1 MTDCT
6 DSDKNHTCDV
16 CGKTVGVHE
25 AANGSHNCGYCG
37 KAISSCT
44 DNDKNHACDICSK
57 TMGLH
62 EANNGHFCSYC
73 GEIASEC
80 VDNDKNHSCDIC
92 FVLLSTH
99 EATVG
104 SHNCGYCGKAISSCT
119 DIDKNHACDICSKTM
134 GLHEADP
141 ESGKCAYCGQVLRTP
156 ISVSG
161 SKFDT
166 AFGLEFSTTL
176 SATTAIPAGR
186 VFTLRYDSALV
197 SYISMS
203 SEFVSVQ
210 TIGNQLVMTAL
221 KDISLNT
228 AFATLTFKTADDLAA
243 GTYNFL
249 FVNTS
254 EDVTGD
260 FAQMVIYQLGDV
272 NMDGTINSRDALM
285 IKQAVVMMVE
295 LTDVQKVYADVYA
308 DGNGDINSRDAMLL
322 QQFIVHLDIVL
333 GGKVQ

>member
-1 MTDCT
+1 MADCT
-6 DSDKNHTCDV
+6 DGDKNHECDI
-16 CGKTVGVHE
+16 CRASVGTHE
-25 AANGSHNCGYCG
+25 ASNGHFCSYCAEIVSECVDNDRNHSCDICSVLLSSHEATEGSHNCGYCG
-37 KAISSCT
+37 KVISSCT
-44 DNDKNHACDICSK
+44 DTDKNHACDICSK

-62 EANNGHFCSYC
+62 EPEPGS
-73 GEIASEC
+73 GE
-80 VDNDKNHSCDIC
+80 
-92 FVLLSTH
+92 
-99 EATVG
+99 
-104 SHNCGYCGKAISSCT
+104 
-119 DIDKNHACDICSKTM
+119 
-134 GLHEADP
+134 
-141 ESGKCAYCGQVLRTP
+141 CAYCGQVLRTP

-186 VFTLRYDSALV
+186 VFTLRYDPALV

-210 TIGNQLVMTAL
+210 TVGDQIVLTAL

-228 AFATLTFKTADDLAA
+228 AFATLTFKTDDDLTA

-249 FVNTS
+249 FADAS

-272 NMDGTINSRDALM
+272 NMDGVINSRDALM
-285 IKQAVVMMVE
+285 MKQAVVMMIE
-295 LTDVQKVYADVYA
+295 LTDVQKAYADVYV
-308 DGNGDINSRDAMLL
+308 DGNGDINSRDVMLL
-322 QQFIVHLDIVL
+322 QQFIVHLDVVL